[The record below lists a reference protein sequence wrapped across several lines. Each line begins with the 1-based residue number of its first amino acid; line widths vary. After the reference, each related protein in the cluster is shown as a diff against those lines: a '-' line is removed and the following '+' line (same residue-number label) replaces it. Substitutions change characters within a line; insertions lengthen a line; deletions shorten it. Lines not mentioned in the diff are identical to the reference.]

1 MPVDPFDP
9 PSMTGIAP
17 FSFCFVAHAS
27 FSRTLVSVTLRK
39 PKGIRQMA
47 AMLKKALSVVAALLF
62 TASVNAAGPELRTDH
77 PDSYV
82 VVKGDTLWDISGRF
96 LKNPWYWPEIWQA
109 NPQIDNP
116 HLIFPGDV
124 ISLVYIDGQPRLV
137 VNGSPPGE
145 PADVGPQ
152 MREEARDDAIP
163 PLPLAKI
170 RNFLT
175 RPRVLSE
182 EELEALPYVAANE
195 ESRIVGANGQL
206 IYARRFG
213 SPPVVGQK
221 YVIARP
227 TVIYSEMPV
236 GWSWSDTKRDD
247 KRRWSTDEQY
257 QWTWSEWWFDARA
270 DVLAREVLEIGIA
283 TVTVVGDPV
292 TLYVSYSDR
301 ELRRGD
307 LLLPADEAPL
317 PLNFYPRPP
326 AGVPE
331 NMRVIGIGANWDHA
345 GPSDV
350 VVMNRG
356 AQDGIEAGEVFAL
369 YIPGGTAIDR
379 TAYPRGTWKSLFN
392 PNDRDLTSPDEFAGH
407 VMVFRTFDRIS
418 YGLVVNAV
426 KPLSLGARLSEPT
439 EHARDWR

>member
-1 MPVDPFDP
+1 
-9 PSMTGIAP
+9 
-17 FSFCFVAHAS
+17 
-27 FSRTLVSVTLRK
+27 
-39 PKGIRQMA
+39 MA

-62 TASVNAAGPELRTDH
+62 TASVNAAGPELRN
-77 PDSYV
+77 
-82 VVKGDTLWDISGRF
+82 TLWDISGRF

-116 HLIFPGDV
+116 HLIYPGDV
-124 ISLVYIDGQPRLV
+124 ISLVYIDGQPRLL

-152 MREEARDDAIP
+152 MREEAQEEAIP

-182 EELEALPYVAANE
+182 EELEAVPYVAANE
-195 ESRIVGANGQL
+195 ESRIVGTNGQL
-206 IYARRFG
+206 IYARRFS
-213 SPPVVGQK
+213 SPPVVGQR
-221 YVIARP
+221 YVVARP

-236 GWSWSDTKRDD
+236 SWSWSDKRDD

-257 QWTWSEWWFDARA
+257 KWTWSEWWFDTRA

-301 ELRRGD
+301 ELRAGD

-317 PLNFYPRPP
+317 PLNFYPRAP

-369 YIPGGTAIDR
+369 YIPGGTAIDY
-379 TAYPRGTWKSLFN
+379 TAYPRGTWKSLFH
-392 PNDRDLTSPDEFAGH
+392 PNERDLTSPDEFAGH

-426 KPLSLGARLSEPT
+426 KPVALGARISEPT
-439 EHARDWR
+439 EYARDWQ